1 MGEPSRLFILGEVFK
16 ISIIAELILAVIV
29 GLGAGIGIGSWMKA
43 KATEGKVRDAEAQAQ
58 RIIQDA
64 EKEAENKCKSALLEL
79 KDKFYQTQV
88 EFEKEMKDRRNE
100 LNNIEKRLLQR
111 EEHHDKKL
119 DQLDK
124 REAEMGNREKTLK
137 SRETAMAEK
146 EVRFDEGLR
155 QQKEMLERIAGMGA
169 EEAKR
174 ELMLRVEEEAKLDVA
189 RMVKRIEEESKET
202 AERKAK
208 ELIAL
213 AVQRYA
219 SDYVAETTVSV
230 VAIPSDE
237 MKGRIIGREGRNIR
251 ALEGATGVDLIIDDT
266 PEAVVISGHDPVR
279 REIAKR
285 AIERLASDGRIH
297 PTRIEEVVEKVRK
310 EIDTTIRE
318 EGEKAIFDLALGGI
332 HQETMKLLGRL
343 RFRTSYG
350 QNVLMHSRE
359 VAFIAGIMAAELGV
373 DVKMAKRA
381 GLLHDIGKAVDHE
394 VEGTHSSIGAEL
406 AKKYGEPAKVINAI
420 LSHHGDEE
428 ASCVESVLVAAA
440 DALSAARP
448 GARRETLESYI
459 KRLEKLEQ
467 VAHSFKGVEKA
478 YAIQAGREIRVIVK
492 PEDMDDALSAQIS
505 REMAKKIEKELTYPG
520 QIKVTVVRESRFVE
534 YAK

>member
-1 MGEPSRLFILGEVFK
+1 MAVILG
-16 ISIIAELILAVIV
+16 I
-29 GLGAGIGIGSWMKA
+29 GAGIGLGAWIKA
-43 KATEGKVRDAEAQAQ
+43 RATAGKIRDAEALAQ
-58 RIIQDA
+58 RITQDA
-64 EKEAENKCKSALLEL
+64 EKEAESKCKAALLEM

-88 EFEKEMKDRRNE
+88 EFEKEVKDRRNE
-100 LNNIEKRLLQR
+100 INGIEKRLLQR
-111 EEHHDKKL
+111 EEHLDKKI

-124 REAEMGNREKTLK
+124 RDIEMGNREKALAT
-137 SRETAMAEK
+137 REATAAQNAARYE
-146 EVRFDEGLR
+146 EGVRLQREA
-155 QQKEMLERIAGMGA
+155 LERIAGMSA
-169 EEAKR
+169 EDAKKQ
-174 ELMLRVEEEAKLDVA
+174 LMMQVEEDAKIDVA
-189 RMVKRIEEESKET
+189 RMVKRIEDEAKET
-202 AERKAK
+202 TERKAK
-208 ELIAL
+208 DLIAL
-213 AVQRYA
+213 AVQRYS

-230 VAIPSDE
+230 VPIPSDE
-237 MKGRIIGREGRNIR
+237 TKGRIIGREGRNIR
-251 ALEGATGVDLIIDDT
+251 ALESATGVDLIIDDT

-279 REIAKR
+279 RELAKR
-285 AIERLASDGRIH
+285 AIEKLVSDGRIH
-297 PTRIEEVVEKVRK
+297 PARIEEVVEKMRK

-318 EGEKAIFDLALGGI
+318 EGDKAIFDLGLGGI
-332 HQETMKLLGRL
+332 HPEVVRLLGRL

-359 VAFIAGIMAAELGV
+359 VAFLSGIMAAELKL

-406 AKKYGEPAKVINAI
+406 AKKYGEPPKVINAI

-459 KRLEKLEQ
+459 KRLEKLEE
-467 VAHSFKGVEKA
+467 VAYSFKGVDKA